1 MGHTVVVNQWMG
13 PLEAH
18 TREVWRDQLLP
29 ATLHAG
35 SLDIWDNQRF
45 SFPWSCACY
54 IAMLWSQWRWQSK
67 GGQIVNLGWSEIS
80 TKWMFLLFKKETACK
95 WSLGVFSVQR
105 CFCTVH
111 PDFPGAMSLC
121 HNLSSQGFFGPSI
134 RMQKMSQLS
143 RVAKVPPLQH
153 LEEGGTWLDV
163 GENVNL
169 LL

>member
-29 ATLHAG
+29 APLRAG
-35 SLDIWDNQRF
+35 GLDIWDNQRF

-121 HNLSSQGFFGPSI
+121 HNLSSQGFFGYPPVLGCRKCPSWAGW
-134 RMQKMSQLS
+134 QKCLPCSTLKKEAPGWM
-143 RVAKVPPLQH
+143 
-153 LEEGGTWLDV
+153 
-163 GENVNL
+163 
-169 LL
+169 